1 MTEITWTTPPQRLRS
16 PLLVA
21 AFRGWNDAA
30 AAASG
35 AVGYLAERHHAVQA
49 GTLDPE
55 EYFDFQVS
63 RPLIDLSEEGDG
75 LVSWPLVE
83 MLVARPA
90 TLNRDLV
97 LITGPEPSMRWRTF
111 CAVLLDA
118 AQALGVES
126 VVSLGSLLADVPHS
140 RPVRLT
146 GIARDESL
154 ISTLGSRPPR
164 YSGPTGITGVFHGYA
179 EKRGMSA
186 VSLWAPSPHYA
197 AGLTNAKASMAL
209 LRAIE
214 SLSGLD
220 LGAAGL
226 QAAALQYEQQVG
238 HAVAADQRLQ
248 GLVDQLE
255 AAADTEPVDDVGPL
269 PSGDDLAAEL
279 ERYLREADANDSED
293 SPGG

>member
-1 MTEITWTTPPQRLRS
+1 MSEILWSTPPTALRN
-16 PLLVA
+16 PLMVA

-30 AAASG
+30 SAASG
-35 AVGYLAERHHAVQA
+35 AVSYLGERHEAEQA
-49 GTLDPE
+49 GILDPE
-55 EYFDFQVS
+55 EFFDFQVS
-63 RPLIDLSEEGDG
+63 RPMIDLSDEGDC
-75 LVSWPLVE
+75 LVSWPEVE
-83 MLVARPA
+83 IMVARPPA
-90 TLNRDLV
+90 LPRDLV
-97 LITGPEPSMRWRTF
+97 LISGPEPSMRWRTF
-111 CAVLLDA
+111 CNVLLDA
-118 AQALGVES
+118 AQAMGVAS

-146 GIARDESL
+146 GIARDDSL
-154 ISTLGSRPPR
+154 IAALGTRPPR
-164 YSGPTGITGVFHGYA
+164 YSGPTGITGVFHGFA
-179 EKRGMSA
+179 EKRGMTA

-214 SLSGLD
+214 SLTDLD

-238 HAVAADQRLQ
+238 HAVSSDQRLQ

-255 AAADTEPVDDVGPL
+255 AAADTEPVEDHGPL

-279 ERYLREADANDSED
+279 ERYLREADSADD
-293 SPGG
+293 